1 MSHLQLRAE
10 DGQTLSAYVAKPEGT
25 PHGGIVVVQEIF
37 GVTGHIE
44 RVAEQFAAQG
54 YLAIAPA
61 LFDRQERGVNLP
73 YDDAGAAHGFRLA
86 RGTSV
91 AGLMAD
97 LNAAIDAVRHAGAV
111 GMVGY
116 CWGGRVVYQA
126 GSRTNIAAGVVYYGG
141 GIPDVLEPVPR
152 APMLFHFGEQ
162 DTHIPPSDVQKI
174 RTAFPQGEYHLYA
187 AGHGFNCTD
196 RPSHDATAA
205 HQAFQ
210 RTLEFFR
217 KHLG

>member
-10 DGQTLSAYVAKPEGT
+10 DGHTLSAYLAKPDGT
-25 PHGGIVVVQEIF
+25 TRGGVVVVQEIF
-37 GVTGHIE
+37 GITGHIE
-44 RVAEQFAAQG
+44 RVADQFAAQG

-73 YDDAGAAHGFRLA
+73 YDESGVTHGFALA
-86 RGTSV
+86 RAAST

-97 LNAAIDAVRHAGAV
+97 LNAAVNAVSHAGAV

-116 CWGGRVVYQA
+116 CWGGRVVYMA
-126 GSRTNIAAGVVYYGG
+126 GSRTNIAAGVSYYGG
-141 GIPDVLEPVPR
+141 GIVDVLDPVPR
-152 APMLFHFGEQ
+152 CPMQFHFGEK
-162 DTHIPPSDVQKI
+162 DAHIPPSDVQKI
-174 RTAFPQGEYHLYA
+174 RAAFPQGEYHLYA

-196 RPSHDATAA
+196 RDSHDAAAA